1 MLLMLVLQEI
11 ALNNETERKLFE
23 NEVGLLW
30 KLRHPAIIKVE
41 AIFYEGLR
49 RGVIGRFRYIIS
61 RAERRRFA
69 CNSVWAFNLLPLSR
83 AER

>member
-1 MLLMLVLQEI
+1 MIIVLVFQEI

-49 RGVIGRFRYIIS
+49 AYIQLPFVEQGRGFIENQHSTDVESTIT
-61 RAERRRFA
+61 
-69 CNSVWAFNLLPLSR
+69 
-83 AER
+83 